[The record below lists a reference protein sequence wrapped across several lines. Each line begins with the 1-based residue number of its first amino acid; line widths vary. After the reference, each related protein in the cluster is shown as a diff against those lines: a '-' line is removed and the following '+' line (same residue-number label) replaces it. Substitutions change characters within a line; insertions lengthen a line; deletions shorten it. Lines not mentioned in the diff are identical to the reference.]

1 MTKPIDPQ
9 ACLREMHESGP
20 LLAAAKANR
29 IYLEEYR
36 KSLKALLMKDSQAKT
51 AVDRE
56 ADAYADP
63 RYTEHLQGL
72 REAVEAEE
80 RLRWVM
86 VTHSA
91 AVEVWR
97 SQEASVRAM
106 DRGTR

>member
-1 MTKPIDPQ
+1 MKQIDPQ
-9 ACLREMHESGP
+9 ACLREMHATGP
-20 LLAAAKANR
+20 LLAEAKANR
-29 IYLEEYR
+29 VYMEEYR
-36 KSLKALLMKDSQAKT
+36 KTLKATLMQQSQAKS

-63 RYTEHLQGL
+63 AYKVHLQAL
-72 REAVEAEE
+72 KEAVEAEE

-86 VTHSA
+86 VTHNA

-97 SQEASVRAM
+97 SQEASNRGM